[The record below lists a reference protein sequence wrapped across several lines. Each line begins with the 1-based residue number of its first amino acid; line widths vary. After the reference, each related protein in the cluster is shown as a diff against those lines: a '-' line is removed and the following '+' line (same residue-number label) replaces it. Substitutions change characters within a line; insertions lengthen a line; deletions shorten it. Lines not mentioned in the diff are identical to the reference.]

1 MEEKKATKKA
11 LWVSEDMHRE
21 INIFAATNR
30 TDIGRATE
38 MLIKLGIISHNRK
51 LSTASTN
58 ND

>member
-11 LWVSEDMHRE
+11 LWVSEDMHHA
-21 INIFAATNR
+21 INVFAATNR

-38 MLIKLGIISHNRK
+38 MLIKLGIISHGN
-51 LSTASTN
+51 S

>member
-1 MEEKKATKKA
+1 MEEKRPKKA

-30 TDIGRATE
+30 TEIGRATE
-38 MLIKLGIISHNRK
+38 MLIKLGIISHSK
-51 LSTASTN
+51 N